1 MKNEHFLG
9 TGWSFP
15 PTFDFAKGTVIMV
28 SDQEDIEQ
36 SLHILMSTTLGERIQ
51 RSDYGCALDA
61 MLFENITVTLLTK
74 IKLLI
79 EKAILMHEPRIQLDE
94 VFFTSPSSE
103 EGFINIEL
111 QYTIRTTNSRFNYV
125 YPFYLKEGTYIKS

>member
-1 MKNEHFLG
+1 MKNENFLG

-15 PTFDFAKGTVIMV
+15 PTFDFAQRAVTMV
-28 SDQEDIEQ
+28 SDQQDIEE
-36 SLHILMSTTLGERIQ
+36 SLQILMSTKIGERIL

-79 EKAILMHEPRIQLDE
+79 EKAILIHEPRIKLDE
-94 VFFTSPSSE
+94 VFFTSPRSE
-103 EGFINIEL
+103 EGVIHIEL